1 MFHGRPIFLPFSW
14 PLGACDAFLRSVGA
28 QALRGG
34 LAENASPCV
43 AERPGVTS
51 GVTIGVTKLEKI
63 CPDFQTVK
71 CQV

>member
-1 MFHGRPIFLPFSW
+1 MFHGRPIFP
-14 PLGACDAFLRSVGA
+14 D
-28 QALRGG
+28 
-34 LAENASPCV
+34 
-43 AERPGVTS
+43 VTS